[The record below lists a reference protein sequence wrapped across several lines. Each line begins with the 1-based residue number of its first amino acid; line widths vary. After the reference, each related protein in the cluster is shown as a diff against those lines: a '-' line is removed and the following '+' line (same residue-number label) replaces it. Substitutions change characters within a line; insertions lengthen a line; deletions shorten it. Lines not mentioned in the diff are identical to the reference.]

1 MNKEILKSL
10 KEIESKYDIKVLY
23 ACESGSRAWGFP
35 SPDSDYDVRFIYAHN
50 PKWYFSLGEKKDTL
64 NLFLPNDLDVSGWE
78 IRKTFTQFAKS
89 NASLYEW
96 FDSPIVYCDCNDF
109 CEKAKNFI
117 PKFFN
122 PRKAMYH
129 YSNLARRASEKLF
142 TTNSISIK
150 KLMYALRT
158 LLACE
163 WILQKSTMPPTS
175 FQKIYQEI
183 ASEDLQIQ
191 IEKLI
196 KEKEK
201 LGELSETKVEDTV
214 RNFIENNT
222 LYFNQAQELP
232 AVSDADFTPL
242 NNIIFD
248 LIK

>member
-10 KEIESKYDIKVLY
+10 KEIESKYDVKILY
-23 ACESGSRAWGFP
+23 ACESGSRAWGFS
-35 SPDSDYDVRFIYAHN
+35 SPDSDYDVRFIYAHK
-50 PKWYFSLGEKKDTL
+50 PQWYFSLGQKKDTL

-78 IRKTFTQFAKS
+78 IQKAFTQFAKS
-89 NASLYEW
+89 NTSLYEW
-96 FDSPIVYCDCNDF
+96 FDSPIVYYDYNDF
-109 CEKAKNFI
+109 CAKVRNLI

-129 YSNLARRASEKLF
+129 YSSLARAMSETLF

-175 FQKIYQEI
+175 FQKIYKKV
-183 ASEDLQIQ
+183 ASKNLQAE

-201 LGELSETKVEDTV
+201 LGELSEAKLEDTI
-214 RNFIENNT
+214 RDFIKNNT
-222 LYFNQAQELP
+222 TFCNQAQELP
-232 AVSDADFTPL
+232 AISDADFTPL
-242 NNIIFD
+242 NDIIFD